1 MMNEGWMFID
11 MLLALLVAMA
21 VFPQIVLWQPQT
33 MGYGAVK

>member
-11 MLLALLVAMA
+11 MLLALLVAMT
-21 VFPQIVLWQPQT
+21 VFAQIVLWLPQT